1 MSHLTS
7 WDVAL
12 LAMGAYV
19 AIMALVRMMSSR
31 RNQMLA
37 QHRTELQ
44 AEVQRQHQAA
54 LLAKQAEAVR
64 QRAAAPGK
72 KAA

>member
-12 LAMGAYV
+12 LAMGSYV
-19 AIMALVRMMSSR
+19 AVMALVRLMAAR
-31 RNQMLA
+31 RNSRLA
-37 QHRTELQ
+37 IHRAELQ
-44 AEVQRQHQAA
+44 AEVQRQHHAA
-54 LLAKQAEAVR
+54 MIAKQAEAIQ
-64 QRAAAPGK
+64 QRNSQTK